1 MPKNNLDYENFVA
14 RMGSFDDNFDDLF
27 PDELTHMANKSITI
41 KEATD
46 KELDELLIRLRKE
59 NELQKIIFE
68 LKRKSNTNGFIPYDY
83 PGISTESPIES
94 LYHFGVL
101 GMRWGRRRGKTG
113 SLKKSVS
120 DRITKYN
127 DHRNNSSDDYKKN
140 VDLKK
145 KRINELSNAELKS
158 LNERLQLERNYKDL
172 SAKDVSK
179 GRKFA
184 QEILREVTKEIIKEN
199 VKDTM
204 KTGIKRVTDI
214 KRVF

>member
-1 MPKNNLDYENFVA
+1 MLQATERRFDFMPKNNLDYENFVA

-113 SLKKSVS
+113 SLKKMYP
-120 DRITKYN
+120 IEL
-127 DHRNNSSDDYKKN
+127 RN
-140 VDLKK
+140 
-145 KRINELSNAELKS
+145 IM
-158 LNERLQLERNYKDL
+158 
-172 SAKDVSK
+172 
-179 GRKFA
+179 
-184 QEILREVTKEIIKEN
+184 IIEIILA
-199 VKDTM
+199 TI
-204 KTGIKRVTDI
+204 IKRTLI
-214 KRVF
+214 LKRKGSTNYQTRN